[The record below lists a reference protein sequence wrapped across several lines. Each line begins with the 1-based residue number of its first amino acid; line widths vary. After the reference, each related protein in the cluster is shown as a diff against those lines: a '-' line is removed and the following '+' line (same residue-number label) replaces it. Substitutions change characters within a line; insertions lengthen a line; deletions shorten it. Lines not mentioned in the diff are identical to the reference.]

1 MQIRAKAWSEYIAR
15 LSRLN
20 QKAGQLVQA
29 YLDSHGDADGE
40 ALIRYVYAVV
50 TRYGEGSAELACQL
64 YDAMAEAEQVQVSAA
79 EPALTASYG
88 EVARLVNATRQ
99 SPPQLQSGVSRLVKQ
114 AGADTTLHNALRD
127 GAEFAWV
134 PHGDTCPF
142 CIMLASRGWQRASK
156 KALKNGHAEHI
167 HANCDCTYAI
177 RFNSTT
183 GVAGYDPERYLA
195 AYEGAEGT
203 TPQEKLNA
211 MRRAHY
217 EANQGKIT
225 AQKRAAYAA
234 RKALT
239 SDENDGILDII
250 EQAVGAKKGSKVSLL
265 SAVSG
270 TNPNYAVG
278 TPYAVNCQRCVQ
290 AYELRRRGYDVIAK
304 PKPKIRNTI
313 AWGSECFI
321 QPGESA
327 YEAYQMRQTESA
339 VKKAIESAP
348 NGARF
353 SVYVKWSRKYGG
365 GAHVFVAE
373 KLRDTVHYFDP
384 QTGNMDAS
392 NYFSRGSKGL
402 FGYFRLDDKK
412 LTTEESV
419 ISATVEVKKP

>member
-20 QKAGQLVQA
+20 QKAGRLVQA
-29 YLDSHGDADGE
+29 YLDSHGDADGD
-40 ALIRYVYAVV
+40 ALIRYAYAVV

-64 YDAMAEAEQVQVSAA
+64 HDAMAEAERVQVSAA
-79 EPALTASYG
+79 EPAPTASYG

-183 GVAGYDPERYLA
+183 SVAGYDPERYLA
-195 AYEGAEGT
+195 AYESAEGA

-225 AQKRAAYAA
+225 AQKRAAYLE
-234 RKALT
+234 RKST
-239 SDENDGILDII
+239 SLAWTGDKTSAILKLKIKPEIGVPELDEY
-250 EQAVGAKKGSKVSLL
+250 QFQSKESL
-265 SAVSG
+265 G
-270 TNPNYAVG
+270 
-278 TPYAVNCQRCVQ
+278 RHF
-290 AYELRRRGYDVIAK
+290 
-304 PKPKIRNTI
+304 PKH
-313 AWGSECFI
+313 AQEF
-321 QPGESA
+321 GE
-327 YEAYQMRQTESA
+327 
-339 VKKAIESAP
+339 I
-348 NGARF
+348 
-353 SVYVKWSRKYGG
+353 
-365 GAHVFVAE
+365 
-373 KLRDTVHYFDP
+373 
-384 QTGNMDAS
+384 
-392 NYFSRGSKGL
+392 
-402 FGYFRLDDKK
+402 
-412 LTTEESV
+412 TEEEYVLRAASLARRPL
-419 ISATVEVKKP
+419 SATVEVLMRSDGSISKYDVQTNEFLVLNQDGTIRTYFLPKAKEEYWKNEHERN

>member
-15 LSRLN
+15 LSSLN
-20 QKAGQLVQA
+20 RKAGQLVQA
-29 YLDSHGDADGE
+29 YLDSYGAADGE
-40 ALIRYVYAVV
+40 ALIRYAYAVV
-50 TRYGEGSAELACQL
+50 TQYGEGSAELACQL
-64 YDAMAEAEQVQVSAA
+64 YDAMSEAERVQVSAA
-79 EPALTASYG
+79 EPAPTASYG

-183 GVAGYDPERYLA
+183 GVAGYDPTRYLA

-225 AQKRAAYAA
+225 AQKRAAY
-234 RKALT
+234 RKRLEIEHT
-239 SDENDGILDII
+239 SAIIKPDRVISGHSSTPKQAEPNIVIDRLGINGKTGTR
-250 EQAVGAKKGSKVSLL
+250 AFYGA
-265 SAVSG
+265 
-270 TNPNYAVG
+270 
-278 TPYAVNCQRCVQ
+278 
-290 AYELRRRGYDVIAK
+290 
-304 PKPKIRNTI
+304 
-313 AWGSECFI
+313 
-321 QPGESA
+321 
-327 YEAYQMRQTESA
+327 
-339 VKKAIESAP
+339 
-348 NGARF
+348 NGF
-353 SVYVKWSRKYGG
+353 KRKEITTHG
-365 GAHVFVAE
+365 H
-373 KLRDTVHYFDP
+373 
-384 QTGNMDAS
+384 GN
-392 NYFSRGSKGL
+392 
-402 FGYFRLDDKK
+402 
-412 LTTEESV
+412 LTTHPYGENGEHAHDYTWTLDGRLENRTTRELTEEERKENAD
-419 ISATVEVKKP
+419 IL